1 MKTKLIAG
9 LAALATLAAVPALAQ
24 ARPRPAPRRRR
35 RRRPA
40 RRNKTPIGQIIANPA
55 AKAVLE
61 KALPTIDQYYDQIK
75 EMTLAQ
81 VAPMSQGALD
91 DAKLKALQ
99 AEFDKIM
106 RLKPS
111 I

>member
-1 MKTKLIAG
+1 MKTKLVAG

-24 ARPRPAPRRRR
+24 APAAAPAPA
-35 RRRPA
+35 PA
-40 RRNKTPIGQIIANPA
+40 AAAAAGPLSVEKTPIGQIITNPA

-61 KALPTIDQYYDQIK
+61 KAVPTIDQYYDQIK

-91 DAKLKALQ
+91 DAKLKAIQ
-99 AEFDKIM
+99 EEFDKI
-106 RLKPS
+106 K
-111 I
+111 